1 MMADRV
7 EQDFHAAVNLL
18 RAGQALAAE
27 RALRKIVARHASHA
41 GASYYL
47 GVIAHQG
54 GRLEE
59 ARRALVRAC
68 RLDARQ
74 PVYPYTLGLV
84 LHDLHDAAAAE
95 ASYREAIRRHP
106 VFAEAWN
113 NLGLVLLDSK
123 RLDEAA
129 QVLREALRLK
139 PGYAAATRNLVTT
152 LIAQGKGL
160 AERNQ
165 AAEAR
170 ACFQQALA
178 IEPDK
183 LAATLGAAL
192 TLPVVYASLAA
203 VTEERTRYAA
213 GLDALHAALPRLL
226 SLPRAQVL
234 DELQHCNFYLAYQG
248 ENDLPL
254 QTRYGDFVSALLQA
268 AVPDLMQPLAPRSRE
283 GRRVRVGF
291 VSSFFRHCTAGLYF
305 KSWITGLDRAQFE
318 THVYHLGPT
327 TDFLTEG
334 IRVASDFFVRPEGTI
349 EELAQAVRRDELD
362 VLIYPEAGMDGR
374 TFLLAALRLAPLQ
387 CVGWGH
393 PVTTGLSS
401 VDVFLSSAAMEPAA
415 AAAHYRER
423 LLPLPGLGTCYPR
436 PVVGGGKT
444 RTDFGLPEGKTLYL
458 FPQSPFKVHPD
469 NDAVL
474 ARVLDND
481 ADGIL
486 VLFEG
491 PRQEMTAALV
501 ERLVAAAVPR
511 ERLVVLPAM
520 AHDDYLQV
528 NALCDV
534 MLDSMRWSGGNTA
547 LDALACGLPL
557 VTLPGELMRGRQ
569 SAGMLRLLGVDELIA
584 ADGDD
589 YVAIATRLGREPSW
603 RDELSA
609 RIRDGLGQLFD
620 DAEPVHALERAL
632 LDLVR
637 EQ

>member
-1 MMADRV
+1 
-7 EQDFHAAVNLL
+7 
-18 RAGQALAAE
+18 
-27 RALRKIVARHASHA
+27 
-41 GASYYL
+41 
-47 GVIAHQG
+47 
-54 GRLEE
+54 
-59 ARRALVRAC
+59 
-68 RLDARQ
+68 
-74 PVYPYTLGLV
+74 
-84 LHDLHDAAAAE
+84 
-95 ASYREAIRRHP
+95 
-106 VFAEAWN
+106 
-113 NLGLVLLDSK
+113 VLLDSK
-123 RLDEAA
+123 RPDEAA

-139 PGYAAATRNLVTT
+139 PGYAAAAHNLVTT
-152 LIAQGKGL
+152 FIAQGKVL

-165 AAEAR
+165 VAEAR

-178 IEPDK
+178 IEADNLP
-183 LAATLGAAL
+183 AMLGAAL
-192 TLPVVYASLAA
+192 TLPVVYPSMEALA
-203 VTEERTRYAA
+203 EERTHYAA
-213 GLDALHAALPRLL
+213 GLEALHAALPRLQ

-254 QTRYGDFVSALLQA
+254 QTRYGDFVTALLKA
-268 AVPDLMQPLAPRSRE
+268 AVPDLMQPLPPRSRQ

-327 TDFLTEG
+327 TDFLTED
-334 IRVASDFFVRPEGTI
+334 IRVASDCFVQPDGTI
-349 EELAQAVRRDELD
+349 EELAQAIRRDELD

-393 PVTTGLSS
+393 PVTTGLPS
-401 VDVFLSSAAMEPAA
+401 VDVFFSSAAMEPPAA
-415 AAAHYRER
+415 EDHYRER
-423 LLPLPGLGTCYPR
+423 LVPLPGLGTCYPR
-436 PVVGGGKT
+436 PVVGEGKT
-444 RTDFGLPEGKTLYL
+444 RTDFGLPEDRTLYL
-458 FPQSPFKVHPD
+458 FPQSPFKVHPE

-474 ARVLDND
+474 ARVLDSD
-481 ADGIL
+481 AEGIL

-491 PRQEMTAALV
+491 PRPEMTAALV
-501 ERLVAAAVPR
+501 ERLVAAAIPR
-511 ERLVVLPAM
+511 EKMIVLPAM

-569 SAGMLRLLGVDELIA
+569 SAGMLRLLGVEELIA
-584 ADGDD
+584 ADRDD
-589 YVAIATRLGREPSW
+589 YVAIAARLGREPSW
-603 RDELSA
+603 RGELRA
-609 RIRDGLGQLFD
+609 RIRGGLGQLFD
-620 DAEPVHALERAL
+620 DAAPVRALEQAL
-632 LDLVR
+632 LELLR